1 MPTEMD
7 VAAFCRQSGVLILAG
22 KGGVGKTTVAASVA
36 RAASLAGLDVMLIEL
51 EGRTGAAALL
61 GHPAP
66 LDYRE
71 VELAEA
77 KDGAGSIR
85 ARSLTPDDVLV
96 DYLAERGLGKL
107 SRRLA
112 STGALDVVATAVPG
126 FRDVLVLGK
135 VKQLEKS
142 DHADLVILDAPA
154 AGHALTFLTSAS
166 GLAEV
171 ARVGPIRTQAAD
183 VAEMLS
189 DPDRCRVM
197 LVTLPEETPVNETA
211 ETAIELRDRVGVTLA
226 PVVVNAV
233 LPRVDGVEQQ
243 MEDAAALSVVGTE
256 MRDALVEAARFRLR
270 RLELQA
276 RQMERLAEALDLPQL
291 RLPDLFAPASDVGS
305 VDQLAKAFGAAVEG
319 LPDGLK
325 VA

>member
-1 MPTEMD
+1 MD
-7 VAAFCRQSGVLILAG
+7 VRAFCRQSGVLILAG
-22 KGGVGKTTVAASVA
+22 KGGVGKTTVAATVA
-36 RAASLAGLDVMLIEL
+36 RAASLAGLNVMLIEL

-61 GHPAP
+61 GHPAT
-66 LDYRE
+66 LDYHE
-71 VELAEA
+71 VEIVPAA
-77 KDGAGSIR
+77 GGTGSIR

-142 DHADLVILDAPA
+142 DEADLVILDAPA

-171 ARVGPIRTQAAD
+171 ARVGPVRTQAAD
-183 VAEMLS
+183 VVEMLA
-189 DPDRCRVM
+189 DPERCRVM

-211 ETAIELRDRVGVTLA
+211 ETAAQLIERVGVTLT

-233 LPRVDGVEQQ
+233 LPAIEDLERQ
-243 MEDAAALSVVGTE
+243 MGDSAALGEVDPEISS
-256 MRDALVEAARFRLR
+256 ALTDAARFRLR
-270 RLELQA
+270 RMGLQG
-276 RQMERLAEALDLPQL
+276 RQLERLSRALDLPQL
-291 RLPDLFAPASDVGS
+291 PLPDLFTPASDRKAVE
-305 VDQLAKAFGAAVEG
+305 QLAEAFRAAVEE
-319 LPDGLK
+319 LPDGTP
-325 VA
+325 VG